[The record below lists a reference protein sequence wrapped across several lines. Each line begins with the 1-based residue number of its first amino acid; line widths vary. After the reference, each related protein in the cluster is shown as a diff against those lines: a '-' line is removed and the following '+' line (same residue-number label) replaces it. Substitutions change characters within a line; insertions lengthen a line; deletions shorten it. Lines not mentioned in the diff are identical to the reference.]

1 MDTESDLPA
10 RAATEVQAL
19 SLPRGGHAKADANAA
34 SVLREKFNAGLFER
48 ALRNFAGGA
57 AGLMDPSFVPLWT
70 NHEQTWVAK
79 VIRDAAS

>member
-19 SLPRGGHAKADANAA
+19 SHPRGGHAKADANAA

-48 ALRNFAGGA
+48 APRNFAGRG
-57 AGLMDPSFVPLWT
+57 GVDGPQLRPTLDKP
-70 NHEQTWVAK
+70 
-79 VIRDAAS
+79 